1 MSQHRYAILP
11 LIFLAL
17 EKNIRNHWSQLVPSL
32 TWNVRNM
39 LTDMDQE
46 LFEECQR
53 KYHEEERNEICIQ
66 EKHEMT
72 WKCLEVVAT
81 SKAVSIE
88 LVSVAL

>member
-1 MSQHRYAILP
+1 MH
-11 LIFLAL
+11 
-17 EKNIRNHWSQLVPSL
+17 SL
-32 TWNVRNM
+32 TWNVRKM

-46 LFEECQR
+46 LFQEWKR
-53 KYHEEERNEICIQ
+53 KYHKEETKTIHIQ

-72 WKCLEVVAT
+72 WKCLEVVPT